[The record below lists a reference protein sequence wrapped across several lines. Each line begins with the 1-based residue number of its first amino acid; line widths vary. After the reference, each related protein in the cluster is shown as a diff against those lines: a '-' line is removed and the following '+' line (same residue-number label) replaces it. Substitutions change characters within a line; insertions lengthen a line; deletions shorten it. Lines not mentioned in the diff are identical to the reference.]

1 MNKIELYDI
10 ITLDDD
16 KDYSVTRIID
26 LENETY
32 YLLTEV
38 DNEENPNFDNMK
50 IVKDNKDNTL
60 QPIENKEK
68 LEELKELFISSL
80 EAKI

>member
-50 IVKDNKDNTL
+50 I
-60 QPIENKEK
+60 
-68 LEELKELFISSL
+68 
-80 EAKI
+80 